1 MTTTER
7 STNAPSTP
15 KKTQEVRY
23 DLIMSYNP
31 PKKGFHGYAISSAEN
46 VEEEKGNLL
55 VHLDYR
61 KEDRSCPDGQVLD
74 IYGYCR

>member
-1 MTTTER
+1 MH
-7 STNAPSTP
+7 
-15 KKTQEVRY
+15 
-23 DLIMSYNP
+23 NP
-31 PKKGFHGYAISSAEN
+31 RQKYLLGYALSSAEN

-55 VHLDYR
+55 VYLDYR